1 VFDACR
7 NELQLPTK
15 DTTKGLVPV
24 AQQLGMFIAYASAPG
39 RTASDRGDK
48 SGPYAAA
55 LAAELR
61 QPGLDH
67 LNLFQNVKETVLA
80 STGGAQQPW
89 ESNGLGRRVYLTG
102 QPKPVAAPTVPEVSE
117 ASREWARV
125 DKTSIVEL
133 ETSVRRHGS
142 SPEVDYA
149 RARIDQLK
157 KQEVAVAAPP
167 KEPAPAPA
175 QRTTCLA
182 QSSEKMLAG
191 AAAKSFMT
199 ECEKDAVAT
208 CQESAAEKKLYG
220 AAKVAHLK
228 KCVESAVGR

>member
-1 VFDACR
+1 MR
-7 NELQLPTK
+7 RLWT
-15 DTTKGLVPV
+15 
-24 AQQLGMFIAYASAPG
+24 
-39 RTASDRGDK
+39 
-48 SGPYAAA
+48 
-55 LAAELR
+55 ELR

-102 QPKPVAAPTVPEVSE
+102 QPKPAAASPLLEVSE
-117 ASREWARV
+117 AAREWARV

-133 ETSVRRHGS
+133 ETFVRRHGS
-142 SPEVDYA
+142 SPEADYA

-191 AAAKSFMT
+191 AAEKSFMT
-199 ECEKDAVAT
+199 KCEQDAVAT

-228 KCVESAVGR
+228 KCVESAVSR

>member
-1 VFDACR
+1 MR
-7 NELQLPTK
+7 RLWT
-15 DTTKGLVPV
+15 
-24 AQQLGMFIAYASAPG
+24 
-39 RTASDRGDK
+39 
-48 SGPYAAA
+48 
-55 LAAELR
+55 ELR

-102 QPKPVAAPTVPEVSE
+102 QPKPAAASPLLEVSE
-117 ASREWARV
+117 AAREWARV

-133 ETSVRRHGS
+133 ETFVRRHGS
-142 SPEVDYA
+142 SPEADYA

-191 AAAKSFMT
+191 AAEKSFMT
-199 ECEKDAVAT
+199 KCEKDAVAT

-228 KCVESAVGR
+228 KCVESAVSR